1 MSGVIVDWLSKVS
14 VAIFATT
21 GLASAEP
28 FRETTVGIP
37 VSSIAEAET
46 WYFDFFG
53 ADTEVMR
60 PVPGIVEFKVSPG
73 TWVQLFEA
81 ENQQPSGAIIRF
93 LVDDMEAAQAARFE
107 QGINTGEAIEIPGVV
122 TYSEFTDP
130 FGNALGLYDLP

>member
-1 MSGVIVDWLSKVS
+1 MIMNWLSKIS
-14 VAIFATT
+14 VALVATST
-21 GLASAEP
+21 FASAEP
-28 FRETTVGIP
+28 FRELTVGVP

-46 WYFDFFG
+46 WYLNFLG

-60 PVPGIVEFKVSPG
+60 PVPGVVEFKVAPD
-73 TWVQLFEA
+73 TWIQLFET

-93 LVDDMEAAQAARFE
+93 LVDDMDAAQSARSE
-107 QGINTGEAIEIPGVV
+107 RGIDTGEAIEIPGVV